1 MKETL
6 RQKEIDLVR
15 KTCTCL
21 FAIVNQLKMKDWII
35 KNIVDDN
42 EVASSHWKTEF
53 VITLDMLWHA
63 RKLLSFLKKVSTT
76 SRNF

>member
-1 MKETL
+1 
-6 RQKEIDLVR
+6 
-15 KTCTCL
+15 
-21 FAIVNQLKMKDWII
+21 MKDWII

-63 RKLLSFLKKVSTT
+63 RNLWVFERKFQPPQEILNNIKSFF
-76 SRNF
+76 RGDE